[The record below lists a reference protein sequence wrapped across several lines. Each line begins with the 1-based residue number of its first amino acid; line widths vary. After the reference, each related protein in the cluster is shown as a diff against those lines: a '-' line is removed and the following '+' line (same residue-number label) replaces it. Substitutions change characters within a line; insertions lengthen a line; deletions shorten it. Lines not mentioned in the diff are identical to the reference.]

1 GKPFKAHGYAVYSV
15 AIGADGNT
23 VRLWDR
29 DGTPIGKPF
38 KAYEDSVNS
47 VAISGD
53 GTTIV
58 SGSSDQTVRL
68 WDRNGTPIG
77 KPFKAHED
85 DVRSVAISVDGTTIV
100 SGSSDQT
107 VRLWDRDGTPI
118 GQPFKGHEADV
129 RSVAISSDG
138 NTIVSGSS
146 DQTVRLW
153 SNTAL
158 RSWVSLCCKKLHNNW
173 RYDPSGQVC
182 KTCLIEK
189 GHQLIEAN
197 QFDDA
202 LDSFRRALRAE
213 HGFRLDD
220 NTLEVQAKQLM
231 ASTLVQHGQLQ
242 ARIGNLD
249 AAIHAFTVANDY
261 DDRLSLN
268 PIEEVKRCPYSRLL
282 LAQRES
288 SSIT

>member
-1 GKPFKAHGYAVYSV
+1 SAV
-15 AIGADGNT
+15 
-23 VRLWDR
+23 R
-29 DGTPIGKPF
+29 
-38 KAYEDSVNS
+38 S

-58 SGSSDQTVRL
+58 SGSSD
-68 WDRNGTPIG
+68 N
-77 KPFKAHED
+77 
-85 DVRSVAISVDGTTIV
+85 
-100 SGSSDQT
+100 T

-118 GQPFKGHEADV
+118 GQPFKGHEYSV
-129 RSVAISSDG
+129 TSVAISGDG
-138 NTIVSGSS
+138 NTIVSGSD

-158 RSWVSLCCKKLHNNW
+158 RSWVSLCCDKLHHNW

-197 QFDDA
+197 QFNNA
-202 LDSFRRALRAE
+202 LRSFRRALRAE

-220 NTLEVQAKQLM
+220 STLEVQAKQLM

-242 ARIGNLD
+242 ARIGNID
-249 AAIHAFTVANDY
+249 DAIHAFTVANDF
-261 DDRLSLN
+261 DNRLSLN
-268 PIEEVKRCPYSRLL
+268 PIEEVKRYSYSRLL
-282 LAQRES
+282 IAQRDGA
-288 SSIT
+288 SIN